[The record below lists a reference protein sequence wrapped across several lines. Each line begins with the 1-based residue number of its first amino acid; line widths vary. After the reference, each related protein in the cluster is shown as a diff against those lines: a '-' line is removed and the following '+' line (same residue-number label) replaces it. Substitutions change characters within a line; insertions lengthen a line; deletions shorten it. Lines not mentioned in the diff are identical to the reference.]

1 MAWLE
6 HEDLNL
12 NLKHSLKELKV
23 LGSSVILDLPRQADI
38 KGHLDLSGKLTS
50 FRFSKKFCPK
60 K

>member
-12 NLKHSLKELKV
+12 NPKHSLKELKV
-23 LGSSVILDLPRQADI
+23 LGSSAILDLPGHADI
-38 KGHLDLSGKLTS
+38 KGHLELSGKLAS
-50 FRFSKKFCPK
+50 FKFSKKFRSK